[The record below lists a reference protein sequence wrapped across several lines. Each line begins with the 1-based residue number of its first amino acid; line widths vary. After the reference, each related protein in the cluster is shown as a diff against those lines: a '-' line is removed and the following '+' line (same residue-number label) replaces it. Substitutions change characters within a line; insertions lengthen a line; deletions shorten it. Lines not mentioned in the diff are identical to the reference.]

1 MATRSILVA
10 AVFGLVSSLAVA
22 LTGDLS
28 ARTISKVQ
36 PVKFAAMEAL
46 YEGRTEAPL
55 TAISI
60 LSAGEEKLGEKKI
73 YDHKLQIEMPNLL
86 SMMTTGDK
94 GGYVP
99 GLKDLIYG
107 NAERG
112 ILSVEEMME
121 RGKYARQVLTD
132 YRMAKEL
139 GDSASV
145 AALGA
150 RFSDSEFT
158 GNYFRYFGYSFFEH
172 PWQVIPSV
180 PVTYYSF
187 RVMVGL
193 GFLFIVLFILALF
206 FHRTKALERH
216 RWFLWLSLC
225 AIPLAYLAS
234 ELGWIVTEMGRQPWI
249 IQNLMPVGVAVSN
262 ISTGAVQTTFWLFAV
277 LFTAL
282 LIAEVSIMT
291 RQIKNGPKH

>member
-1 MATRSILVA
+1 MVA

-22 LTGDLS
+22 LTGDMS

-60 LSAGEEKLGEKKI
+60 LSAGEEKLGEKNI
-73 YDHKLQIEMPNLL
+73 YDHKLQIEVPNLL

-99 GLKDLIYG
+99 GLKDLING

-112 ILSVEEMME
+112 ILSVEEMIE

-158 GNYFRYFGYSFFEH
+158 DELLQVFRI
-172 PWQVIPSV
+172 Q
-180 PVTYYSF
+180 
-187 RVMVGL
+187 
-193 GFLFIVLFILALF
+193 LF
-206 FHRTKALERH
+206 
-216 RWFLWLSLC
+216 
-225 AIPLAYLAS
+225 
-234 ELGWIVTEMGRQPWI
+234 
-249 IQNLMPVGVAVSN
+249 
-262 ISTGAVQTTFWLFAV
+262 
-277 LFTAL
+277 
-282 LIAEVSIMT
+282 
-291 RQIKNGPKH
+291 